1 MKKLTFMMAAQL
13 MLLCC
18 ASMMAQEANYD
29 ETKVPAF
36 TLPDP
41 LLCIDG
47 TRVKNV
53 KDWEKKR
60 RPELLQLFADQEYGR
75 TPKNKIKTTY
85 QLVCENPQA
94 LGGLATSQQVMMTF
108 KGQGQERKALLLAYI
123 PNRHKGRVPVFIG
136 YNFMGNHSITSD
148 TTVLYSPF
156 FEKITDKKSPALQR
170 NVQFFRW
177 PLEDIVRRGYAVVT
191 MCYQDIFPDRA
202 DGTAGSIIPLFPE
215 NQDGDARWQA
225 LGAWAWGSS
234 RMADWVQRQPWANA
248 RQLALIGHSRQGK
261 AAIWAGVQDERF
273 QVVIS
278 NNSGCGGAALSK
290 RAFGETV
297 GRITRSFPHWFC
309 PAFSKYAENEQALPF
324 DQHELLALI
333 APRCLYVASAEE
345 DRWADPRGEFL
356 AAQATSPVYA
366 LYGLKGIEST
376 TMPTIHQP
384 IQNQVAYHI
393 RAGKH
398 DVTTYDWHR
407 YMDFCDRIFNH
418 QNPTLRPSLSTVP
431 LADHILVI
439 GIDGWGSYSLDK
451 ANNIPNIRSL
461 MTQGCYTLK
470 KRSVLPSSSA
480 LNWASMFNGTCPEFH
495 GYTEWGSQTPEIPSI
510 ELNEHNIFPSIFS
523 LLRKARPE
531 IVTGCLAEWG
541 GIKHVVDS
549 LAIDNYSLATNWE
562 KDHEELC
569 RMAEEFI
576 KQRKPTLLAVCW
588 DQLDHTGHANGHD
601 TPAYYQTLSELD
613 VQVGRLIEALK
624 QAGIYDDTVI
634 IITADHGGKDKG
646 HGGKSLLEMEHPF
659 IICGKGIRQGMEI
672 KAPMMQYDTA
682 ATLAHILALPT
693 PLSWVGHP
701 ALSVFK

>member
-1 MKKLTFMMAAQL
+1 MAAQL

-261 AAIWAGVQDERF
+261 AAIWAG
-273 QVVIS
+273 
-278 NNSGCGGAALSK
+278 

-588 DQLDHTGHANGHD
+588 DQLDHTGHANGHY

-634 IITADHGGKDKG
+634 IITADHGGKD
-646 HGGKSLLEMEHPF
+646 
-659 IICGKGIRQGMEI
+659 
-672 KAPMMQYDTA
+672 
-682 ATLAHILALPT
+682 
-693 PLSWVGHP
+693 
-701 ALSVFK
+701 